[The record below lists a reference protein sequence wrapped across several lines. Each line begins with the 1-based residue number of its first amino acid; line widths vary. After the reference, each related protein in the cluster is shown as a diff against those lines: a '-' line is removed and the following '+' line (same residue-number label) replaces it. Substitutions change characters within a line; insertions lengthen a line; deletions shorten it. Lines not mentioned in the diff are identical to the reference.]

1 MTLQDKIYHTNEIA
15 NAIQR
20 REEFY
25 DIVETPITTFSKVR
39 HIELPT
45 PQVAGTMTQQR
56 HTHTHTH
63 TRARACTHT
72 HTHRHTHTHARAH
85 ARIHTHARA
94 RARTHTHTLAR
105 THAHQ
110 APVPGKRLAPE
121 PVVNDQWINQVGG

>member
-56 HTHTHTH
+56 SY
-63 TRARACTHT
+63 A
-72 HTHRHTHTHARAH
+72 
-85 ARIHTHARA
+85 
-94 RARTHTHTLAR
+94 
-105 THAHQ
+105 
-110 APVPGKRLAPE
+110 VGKAMDIIESISL
-121 PVVNDQWINQVGG
+121 